1 MMSFVGG
8 TQRLIARQAPGLTS
22 PVAELV
28 TAGFGRPRVPLFA
41 DEAIATEAQQRRACD
56 RLDRAIPRRDRSPPV
71 HSRAFAGDDRLTEPA
86 FRVQLVRER
95 PRDVL
100 VWRLPRAKWVRI
112 EHRVVGI
119 ESCDSAD
126 VALRPRT
133 RPDLGPGLR
142 GSGGAYFATSMARL
156 SRMTITLT

>member
-1 MMSFVGG
+1 MSFVGG
-8 TQRLIARQAPGLTS
+8 TQRLIVRQAPGLTS

-28 TAGFGRPRVPLFA
+28 TAGFGRPR
-41 DEAIATEAQQRRACD
+41 IHGC
-56 RLDRAIPRRDRSPPV
+56 
-71 HSRAFAGDDRLTEPA
+71 AFAGDDRLTEPA

-100 VWRLPRAKWVRI
+100 VWRLSRAKWVRV

-133 RPDLGPGLR
+133 RPHLGPGLR